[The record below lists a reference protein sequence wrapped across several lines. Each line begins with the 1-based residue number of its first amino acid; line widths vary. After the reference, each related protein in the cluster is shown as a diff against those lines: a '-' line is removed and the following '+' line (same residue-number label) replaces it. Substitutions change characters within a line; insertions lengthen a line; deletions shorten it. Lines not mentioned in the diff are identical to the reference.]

1 MQSSNKQEDNASESS
16 NSTQTRILSTIKGD
30 IEVPAHPSRVIVD
43 WNIGHVLAVGVT
55 PNGVAGSLL
64 DYGEFL
70 REPLKDVENIG
81 IHQQVSMEKIIEL
94 NPDLIITWDQ
104 KAYESFSKIAP
115 TVVFI
120 TEDYDSM
127 QAEIT
132 AMGDIL
138 NHKEEAKKWNES
150 FEQRVKAASAK
161 AQAAV
166 PAGSTFTI
174 ADFNWFTNVGIVG
187 NSGNRAGKAVY
198 ELLGLTPSQKVKA
211 ELIDK
216 NNESAEISPEVFG
229 QYEGDY
235 LLIMKT
241 AGADTETIPEVW
253 SQLDSVRND
262 RMYELD
268 IHQYLTSDP
277 YTSILQAE
285 DIAERLA
292 NKQTKLP

>member
-55 PNGVAGSLL
+55 PIGVPGSLL